1 MGFRGYLHRCRVHAW
16 GCDGPHGV
24 DSGRVES
31 GVGGI
36 RCDARRARAS
46 QHRLSSA
53 PSPPCALFSPTALS
67 GAVCSAHVDRPFCP
81 LPAPS
86 SHPSTAPLRCRL
98 QRARG
103 PAVLLRCGARDEPHC
118 RRAGHHIQRIGG
130 TAQAGKE
137 AGVRGLISD
146 HAMDLDLNLCTG
158 PTTGPTLDP
167 RPDL

>member
-67 GAVCSAHVDRPFCP
+67 GAVCSAHVDRPFCSDAVRAMN
-81 LPAPS
+81 L
-86 SHPSTAPLRCRL
+86 TAGE
-98 QRARG
+98 RG
-103 PAVLLRCGARDEPHC
+103 ITFSASV
-118 RRAGHHIQRIGG
+118 
-130 TAQAGKE
+130 AQLKQAKKQ
-137 AGVRGLISD
+137 VCVD
-146 HAMDLDLNLCTG
+146 
-158 PTTGPTLDP
+158 
-167 RPDL
+167 